1 MSTKLAVA
9 IIHGVGK
16 QDEHFADGMKAE
28 LQQRF
33 ASQLPSAVS
42 FPEAEIV
49 IEPVYWAPV
58 LQKKEDRLW
67 ERMKGAAHLDFLDLR
82 QMMIDIAAD
91 AVAYQPAPNDRDVY
105 DNIHHIVARAL
116 RRLAQKAGS
125 DAPLAVI
132 AHSLGTVIASNYFY
146 DLQTAHRRP
155 LSGKVRSV
163 VGRTP
168 SPLEAGKTFARLF
181 TMGSPIA
188 IWSLRYGNFGKPVRL
203 TYRDKEWLNFFDEDD
218 IIGYPLRTVN
228 TLYKKSVTRDV
239 PVNVGNL
246 LTSWNPASHMGYW
259 TDNDV
264 TVPIAESLVKLW
276 KTVND

>member
-1 MSTKLAVA
+1 MSTKIAVA

-33 ASQLPSAVS
+33 ASQLPSAVL

-58 LQKKEDRLW
+58 LQKKEDLLW
-67 ERMKGAAHLDFLDLR
+67 AKMKGAADLDFLDLR
-82 QMMIDIAAD
+82 QVMIDIAAD
-91 AVAYQPAPNDRDVY
+91 AIAYQPAPNDRDVY
-105 DNIHHIVARAL
+105 DNIHGVVARSL
-116 RRLAQKAGS
+116 RVLAQKAGS

-132 AHSLGTVIASNYFY
+132 SHSLGTVIASNYFY
-146 DLQTAHRRP
+146 DLQTARRRP
-155 LSGKVRSV
+155 LPAKVRTV
-163 VGRTP
+163 TGKNP
-168 SPLEAGKTFARLF
+168 SSLEAGRTLARFF

-188 IWSLRYGNFGKPVRL
+188 IWSLRYGNFGAPVHL
-203 TYRDKEWLNFFDEDD
+203 TYHDKEWLNFFDEDD
-218 IIGYPLRTVN
+218 IIGYPLRSLN
-228 TLYKKSVTRDV
+228 ASYRKNVTRDI
-239 PVNVGNL
+239 PVNVGNV

-264 TVPIAESLVKLW
+264 TIPIVESLVKLW
-276 KTVND
+276 KAVNG

>member
-1 MSTKLAVA
+1 MSTKIAVA

-33 ASQLPSAVS
+33 VSQLPTAIS

-49 IEPVYWAPV
+49 IESVFWAPV
-58 LQKKEDRLW
+58 LQRKENRLW
-67 ERMKGAAHLDFLDLR
+67 EKMKGAANLDFLDLR

-105 DNIHHIVARAL
+105 DNIHRLVARTL

-163 VGRTP
+163 VGRSP
-168 SPLEAGKTFARLF
+168 SALEAGKTFARFF

-188 IWSLRYGNFGKPVRL
+188 IWSLRYGNFGTPVHL
-203 TYRDKEWLNFFDEDD
+203 THHDKEWLNFFDEDD
-218 IIGYPLRTVN
+218 IIGYPLKSVN
-228 TLYKKSVTRDV
+228 KLYKKNVTRDV
-239 PVNVGNL
+239 SVNVGNL
-246 LTSWNPASHMGYW
+246 LTSWNPASHLGYW

-264 TVPIAESLVKLW
+264 TVPIAESLVRLW
-276 KTVND
+276 KAVNG